1 MKFFNFS
8 KFLELPR
15 EIKVILMILVD
26 SSLCCFSIWLSYY
39 LRLGNFST
47 SVDLMLFPIV
57 ISITISFFVFWFLGI
72 YKNILRSFDTYNI
85 IKLFE
90 AIVIYSIFFF
100 LIITI
105 FSIQNVPRT
114 IGFIQPIVFLF
125 LLYGTRFYI

>member
-100 LIITI
+100 
-105 FSIQNVPRT
+105 
-114 IGFIQPIVFLF
+114 
-125 LLYGTRFYI
+125 